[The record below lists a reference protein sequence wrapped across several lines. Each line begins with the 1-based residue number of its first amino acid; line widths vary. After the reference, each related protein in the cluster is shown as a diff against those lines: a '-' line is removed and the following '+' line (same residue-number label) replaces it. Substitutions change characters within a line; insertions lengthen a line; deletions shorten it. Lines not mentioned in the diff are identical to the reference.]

1 MYLVCDPFSLA
12 GGTKAMNGII
22 IGIGNRYRGDDGIG
36 PLVLDRID
44 MKMNPHFDLVE
55 SDGEPTGL
63 ISLFRGRDWCIFID
77 AIIPNVHL
85 KFSPGMVVSVD
96 LLMEGNNKGTE
107 LSSTH
112 TGGLFDAIGLASV
125 LGCLPK
131 KVFLVGVVG
140 STFGSCAP
148 LSESVQLA
156 IQQAI
161 EEVGQL
167 VRSLVNEKQGGIMHE
182 SGMIDE
188 LVTTALAWSAAS
200 PNRRI
205 RSITVEVGALSP
217 CDPEHLREHFVEA
230 CKGTWAEGASLI
242 VIPKD
247 DITDQHAQDV
257 TMVNLTVEEPIVTI
271 PEAANAA
278 CHG

>member
-1 MYLVCDPFSLA
+1 
-12 GGTKAMNGII
+12 MNGII

-36 PLVLDRID
+36 PLILDRID
-44 MKMNPHFDLVE
+44 LSINRNFDIVE

-63 ISLFRGRDWCIFID
+63 ISLFRERDWCIFID
-77 AIIPNVHL
+77 AIIPNIHL
-85 KFSPGMVVSVD
+85 QFSPGMVVSMD
-96 LLMEGNNKGTE
+96 LLMEGNNFGTE

-140 STFGSCAP
+140 STFGSCAH
-148 LSESVQLA
+148 LSQSVQS
-156 IQQAI
+156 AI
-161 EEVGQL
+161 EQALDEVEQL
-167 VRSLVNEKQGGIMHE
+167 VRSLVNEKKQGGIMHE
-182 SGMIDE
+182 SAMIDE

-200 PNRRI
+200 PARRI

-257 TMVNLTVEEPIVTI
+257 TMVNLTVEEPSSCI
-271 PEAANAA
+271 PAAANVAY
-278 CHG
+278 HG